1 MNLQAATLNEILVVM
16 ILTGITTFVV
26 FEGLSLY
33 RRMYSYATSHNNQSV
48 SLYDNYLRVQSLFVN
63 ADSICEADGR
73 FKIYRQNE
81 PVGAL
86 WIIDSLLF
94 FKPQN
99 VAFTDTLL
107 KNVSEYKIKTVDK
120 RRMGCIDSLILTS
133 GKVTLKFGMDL
144 RPDRLALVTNMELED
159 NFENDED

>member
-33 RRMYSYATSHNNQSV
+33 QRMYSYATSHNNQSV

-63 ADSICEADGR
+63 ADSICEADGQ

-86 WIIDSLLF
+86 WISDSLLF

-99 VAFTDTLL
+99 VTFTDTLI
-107 KNVSEYKIKTVDK
+107 KDVSEYKIKASDSRHMK
-120 RRMGCIDSLILTS
+120 CIDSLVLTS
-133 GKVTLKFGMDL
+133 GKVTLKFGIDL

-159 NFENDED
+159 NFENYED